1 MYLLKG
7 FTFTNYNIPLK
18 DLVVGTTTGV
28 INVNPQTYRISMVD
42 DFELND
48 TFAPRNGAN
57 PPELRTT
64 NFGGSPTWQDTNG
77 ADKFDFFIFEVG
89 GNDEFAVQPILV
101 GGALG
106 QKVVVKA
113 AQWLA
118 TAPEPLPD
126 MKKSGGDNNGQQIAG
141 IAFKITDLLGE
152 DGKPLANDTII
163 EGLLFTSPGV
173 DSLLHLRHDRDAGGL
188 GTQACQR
195 GHRGQ
200 RASPAAMVGRSQRR
214 IGESLLQRQ

>member
-1 MYLLKG
+1 MHTRVTSLLLFIILTFALPVQAEFWALSNLDLTVEKKTDVTPPLYLLKG
-7 FTFTNYNIPLK
+7 FTFTNYSIPLK

-106 QKVVVKA
+106 QKIVVKA

-126 MKKSGGDNNGQQIAG
+126 LKKSGGDNNGQQIAG
-141 IAFKITDLLGE
+141 IAFKITDLLGR
-152 DGKPLANDTII
+152 GRQA
-163 EGLLFTSPGV
+163 
-173 DSLLHLRHDRDAGGL
+173 
-188 GTQACQR
+188 ACQ
-195 GHRGQ
+195 
-200 RASPAAMVGRSQRR
+200 
-214 IGESLLQRQ
+214 